1 MGTGKTVLIGAIIA
15 TEFAMATDLVFAY
28 QRDGRTHSHTP
39 DFVVHATDDRWMLVE
54 IKMTAGLKAAAL
66 RDLEARNPGRV
77 FFRILFAYAVIAA
90 PDMAAVAKFLEA
102 EPRVGSA

>member
-15 TEFAMATDLVFAY
+15 TEFAMAT
-28 QRDGRTHSHTP
+28 
-39 DFVVHATDDRWMLVE
+39 
-54 IKMTAGLKAAAL
+54 
-66 RDLEARNPGRV
+66 DLEARNPGRV